1 MATMTFS
8 LTPREKKLLD
18 LLVVFNVGGSKGEV
32 IRDALVFYTDS
43 LNQELRE
50 KILAILDDVEKL

>member
-32 IRDALVFYTDS
+32 IRD
-43 LNQELRE
+43 
-50 KILAILDDVEKL
+50 